1 VNENAFTR
9 DTAITVAVLGAATR
23 FETSGQVIETSGARL
38 LLGTP
43 APLPA
48 GTLVRIEG
56 NDTLLLG
63 EVCAVDR
70 GPDHWIVAVEIAH
83 SLTSLTE
90 LERFNRALLGE
101 RTPARE
107 LAPSLRSTP
116 E

>member
-1 VNENAFTR
+1 
-9 DTAITVAVLGAATR
+9 VLDADPQPLLHGR
-23 FETSGQVIETSGARL
+23 VIEMTGDRVL
-38 LLGTP
+38 VRTP
-43 APLPA
+43 ARIPDGAP
-48 GTLVRIEG
+48 VRIEG